1 VTGYEFDADGSLK
14 LYIQGTPQ
22 EESKKNNWLPAP
34 KEMFSLYIRCYW
46 PDESI
51 VEDKWNPPPVKKQ

>member
-22 EESKKNNWLPAP
+22 EESKKNKWLPAP
-34 KEMFSLYIRCYW
+34 KENVLAIHKMLLAG
-46 PDESI
+46 
-51 VEDKWNPPPVKKQ
+51 